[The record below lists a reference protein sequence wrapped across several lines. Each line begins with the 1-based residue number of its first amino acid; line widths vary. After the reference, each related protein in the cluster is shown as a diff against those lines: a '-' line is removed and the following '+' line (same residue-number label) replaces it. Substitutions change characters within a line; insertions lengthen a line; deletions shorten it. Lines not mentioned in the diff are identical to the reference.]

1 MGRTALGFS
10 IVIDPNFCSV
20 YSGSVYQYL
29 AGALRWSSPLT
40 SMASL
45 STRKGMRAVY

>member
-29 AGALRWSSPLT
+29 AGALNRPGFRGGLNS
-40 SMASL
+40 
-45 STRKGMRAVY
+45 